1 MLNNEDLWAT
11 AQEFANALQAYA
23 TAGRQ
28 SKTGNSRKVDEV
40 IKATNKNA
48 FISALVNIIDDAEN
62 KEAIDTIA
70 QTVNAMPTD
79 NVPYFLTL
87 VRFQYAKI
95 NNKK

>member
-1 MLNNEDLWAT
+1 MLNNEELWVK

-23 TAGRQ
+23 TAGKQ

-40 IKATNKNA
+40 IKATNKNV
-48 FISALVNIIDDAEN
+48 FISALVNIIGDAEN
-62 KEAIDTIA
+62 KETIDVFA
-70 QTVNAMPTD
+70 QTVNTMPTD

-95 NNKK
+95 NNTK